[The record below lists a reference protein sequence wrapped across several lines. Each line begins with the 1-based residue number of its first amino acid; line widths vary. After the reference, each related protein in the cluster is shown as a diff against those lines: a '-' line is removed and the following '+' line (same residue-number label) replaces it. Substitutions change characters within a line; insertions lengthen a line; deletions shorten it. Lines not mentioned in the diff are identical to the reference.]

1 MAFLIIPTD
10 IKVSSWVK
18 HFSRLDPGIDIRIWP
33 EVGDADDIE
42 FAFSLYK
49 GLTTTSYKYIYVAF
63 SPKEPPPPAVETPWE
78 DVESDVIHLGDD
90 TFKST
95 LKKKKHALVMFYAP
109 CEFSLLNH
117 CLIVL

>member
-42 FAFSLYK
+42 FAFSIIAMPEFLEDQL
-49 GLTTTSYKYIYVAF
+49 GFQCHMAF
-63 SPKEPPPPAVETPWE
+63 SIPGGW
-78 DVESDVIHLGDD
+78 
-90 TFKST
+90 
-95 LKKKKHALVMFYAP
+95 
-109 CEFSLLNH
+109 
-117 CLIVL
+117 